1 MEKVKFRTSEVLG
14 YLEEKIS
21 DNVATVDELELY
33 EDYQWNGKLS
43 KNNYTYK
50 SLLSEMRKLHE
61 VKF

>member
-1 MEKVKFRTSEVLG
+1 MEKVKFRTSEVLS
-14 YLEEKIS
+14 YLEEKIN